1 MEIKQLNIQNYK
13 SIEKVELHNL
23 NPFSVLVGP
32 NASGKSN
39 IFEAIEFL
47 NICNKVSNFNE
58 AMRLFG
64 KPEDFLNKKI
74 DSKHK
79 ISLSCKISRN
89 ICPEID
95 IDFNIKDG
103 MLSFGSSA
111 RDGES
116 FYFNDGTNPIFKNIS
131 NHFNLSEIE
140 VSELKHFYNF
150 TRLFINNPK
159 IKRNNYIDDLKLN
172 ADASNLESVLKRVL
186 KNEDKRSA
194 ILEELSLLIPGFE
207 NIEIR
212 SDEISG
218 TDSLL
223 IFEKGSDKPFTK
235 HLISDGTYNIIA
247 LLTAVYQSDEPQFLC
262 IEEPENGLN
271 PFVAREFVRIFRSAC
286 EDYGHFIWIN
296 THSQSILSE
305 LDQKEVIIV
314 EKINGGTTA
323 RQINDIDLKGLKI
336 DEALFTNVLGGGT
349 PW

>member
-13 SIEKVELHNL
+13 SIEKIELKDL

-39 IFEAIEFL
+39 IFESIEFL
-47 NICNKVSNFNE
+47 NSCNSTSNLPE
-58 AMRLFG
+58 SIRLFG
-64 KPEDFLNKKI
+64 KFEDIVNKKI
-74 DSKHK
+74 
-79 ISLSCKISRN
+79 SLDYKLYIN
-89 ICPEID
+89 IYLSP
-95 IDFNIKDG
+95 NIKPTLDIKLG
-103 MLSFGSSA
+103 YENNIAYRQSSMQ
-111 RDGES
+111 DGES
-116 FYFNDGTNPIFKNIS
+116 LYFNDRNNPSFKDFFD
-131 NHFNLSEIE
+131 HFDLSEIE
-140 VSELKHFYNF
+140 LSDLKHFYNF

-159 IKRNNYIDDLKLN
+159 IKRNNYIDDLRLN
-172 ADASNLESVLKRVL
+172 ADASNLESVLKRIL
-186 KNEDKRSA
+186 KNEDKRST

-212 SDEISG
+212 SDDISG

-271 PFVAREFVRIFRSAC
+271 PFVAREFVRIFRNAC

-305 LDQKEVIIV
+305 LEQKEVIIV

>member
-47 NICNKVSNFNE
+47 NICSKSSNVIDGV
-58 AMRLFG
+58 RLFG
-64 KPEDFLNKKI
+64 KTEDILNKNLGRNNELNI
-74 DSKHK
+74 FFGISKTINPSINFKNNIKPLGTTK
-79 ISLSCKISRN
+79 ISIDLESLIFLSKSNDPKFKDLIFN
-89 ICPEID
+89 FTEVEI
-95 IDFNIKDG
+95 
-103 MLSFGSSA
+103 
-111 RDGES
+111 
-116 FYFNDGTNPIFKNIS
+116 
-131 NHFNLSEIE
+131 
-140 VSELKHFYNF
+140 SELKHFYNF

>member
-1 MEIKQLNIQNYK
+1 MNIKQLNIQNYK
-13 SIEKVELHNL
+13 SIERIELHDL
-23 NPFSVLVGP
+23 NSFSVFVGP

-47 NICNKVSNFNE
+47 NICNKINDPFAGS
-58 AMRLFG
+58 RLFG
-64 KPEDFLNKKI
+64 KLEDIFNKKLSSDYDI
-74 DSKHK
+74 KIKFKLNNVLPMFELNAVKLGDKLSYKGAGQDSSSVLFHEPNNS
-79 ISLSCKISRN
+79 IGNSLN
-89 ICPEID
+89 EFEI
-95 IDFNIKDG
+95 
-103 MLSFGSSA
+103 A
-111 RDGES
+111 
-116 FYFNDGTNPIFKNIS
+116 
-131 NHFNLSEIE
+131 
-140 VSELKHFYNF
+140 ELERFYNF

-159 IKRNNYIDDLKLN
+159 IKRNNYIDDLRLN

-186 KNEDKRSA
+186 KNENKRTL
-194 ILEELSLLIPGFE
+194 ILDELRLLIPGFE

-235 HLISDGTYNIIA
+235 HLISDGTYNIVA
-247 LLTAVYQSDEPQFLC
+247 LLTAVYQSEEPQFLC

-286 EDYGHFIWIN
+286 EEYGHFIWIN

-305 LDQKEVIIV
+305 LNQNEVIIV
-314 EKINGGTTA
+314 EKTNSGTTA